1 MHCSPKES
9 TGEGREFGKTTSDDV
24 FLFMS
29 DLISD
34 NGLKGF
40 FQYLN
45 RTIGLLIFSTRNQS
59 PCDTSSNLS
68 HFIFLTDGVQV

>member
-24 FLFMS
+24 FFFMS
-29 DLISD
+29 ALISD

-40 FQYLN
+40 FQGLN
-45 RTIGLLIFSTRNQS
+45 DAPEDPQPELDNWILNLLQT
-59 PCDTSSNLS
+59 
-68 HFIFLTDGVQV
+68 